1 MKIVM
6 IKVNVFKEKEA
17 IMARFLNGLYIYIYI
32 ANMIELQHYLEIEDT
47 VHVIIKM
54 EKQLKRKGNV
64 RLDNYL

>member
-32 ANMIELQHYLEIEDT
+32 YILLI
-47 VHVIIKM
+47 
-54 EKQLKRKGNV
+54 
-64 RLDNYL
+64 

>member
-1 MKIVM
+1 MV
-6 IKVNVFKEKEA
+6 
-17 IMARFLNGLYIYIYI
+17 YIYIYI

-64 RLDNYL
+64 RPDNYL